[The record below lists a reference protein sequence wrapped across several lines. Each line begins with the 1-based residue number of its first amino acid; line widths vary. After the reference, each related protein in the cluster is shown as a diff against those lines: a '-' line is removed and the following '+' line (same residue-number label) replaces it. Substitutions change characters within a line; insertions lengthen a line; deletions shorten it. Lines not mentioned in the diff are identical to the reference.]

1 MSKILCFF
9 LKKMVKLKMS
19 LLRANENT
27 LYFMIEGRS

>member
-1 MSKILCFF
+1 
-9 LKKMVKLKMS
+9 MVKLKMS